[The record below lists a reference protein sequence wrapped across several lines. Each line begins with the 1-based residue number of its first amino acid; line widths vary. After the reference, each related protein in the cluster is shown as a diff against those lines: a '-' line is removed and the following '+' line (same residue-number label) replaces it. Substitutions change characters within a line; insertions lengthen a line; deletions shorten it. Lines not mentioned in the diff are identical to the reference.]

1 MRRTLGIR
9 VFTSRYLTGYET
21 MNEEIISRLARR
33 LETESGKETFLELSE
48 DYTSGIVPV
57 ARDLA
62 DVFAIEAMAQQ
73 IDESVTLDNHDS
85 LATGFDARE
94 ILNSED
100 HREIHTSLKKIFLP

>member
-1 MRRTLGIR
+1 MRRMLGIR
-9 VFTSRYLTGYET
+9 VFTSRYLTGYDT

-57 ARDLA
+57 ARGLA

-73 IDESVTLDNHDS
+73 IDESVTLGNHDS

-100 HREIHTSLKKIFLP
+100 HREIQTSLKKIFLP